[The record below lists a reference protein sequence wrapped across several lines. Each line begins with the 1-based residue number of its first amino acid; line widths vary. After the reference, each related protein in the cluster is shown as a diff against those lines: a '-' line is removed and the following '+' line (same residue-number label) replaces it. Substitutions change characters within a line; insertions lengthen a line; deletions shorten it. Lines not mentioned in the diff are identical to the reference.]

1 MADPTGKRLF
11 QIKRLPSALLQA
23 FMMLL
28 ISGVW
33 HWFFAWFWTFMVID
47 LSKDLG
53 PYSQMSSLS
62 IFMHRAFPMRETN
75 DTSFEYQF
83 EHILILAC
91 VLATMLMAWEQTR
104 YEVQQEKDKKAGQ
117 KGKKKTA

>member
-1 MADPTGKRLF
+1 
-11 QIKRLPSALLQA
+11 
-23 FMMLL
+23 
-28 ISGVW
+28 
-33 HWFFAWFWTFMVID
+33 
-47 LSKDLG
+47 
-53 PYSQMSSLS
+53 
-62 IFMHRAFPMRETN
+62 MHRAFPMRETN